1 MNIKTEVISV
11 DDLAD
16 TVAASTIIK
25 TIDQGYLLS
34 LSINHPIFGDCLTIQ
49 AGGKCLLVKSL

>member
-1 MNIKTEVISV
+1 MRFSARSI

-34 LSINHPIFGDCLTIQ
+34 HTINHPILGRCQTIQ
-49 AGGKCLLVKSL
+49 AGSECLLINCL

>member
-1 MNIKTEVISV
+1 MCFSARSAH
-11 DDLAD
+11 DLTD

-34 LSINHPIFGDCLTIQ
+34 LSINHPILGDCQKIKD
-49 AGGKCLLVKSL
+49 GSECLLINCL

>member
-1 MNIKTEVISV
+1 MCFSARSV

-34 LSINHPIFGDCLTIQ
+34 HSINHPILGDCQTIQ

>member
-1 MNIKTEVISV
+1 MRFSARSV
-11 DDLAD
+11 DDLVD

-34 LSINHPIFGDCLTIQ
+34 LSINHPILGRCQTIQ
-49 AGGKCLLVKSL
+49 AGGKCLLIRSL

>member
-1 MNIKTEVISV
+1 MNIKTEVISI

-34 LSINHPIFGDCLTIQ
+34 LSINNPILGRCQTIK
-49 AGGKCLLVKSL
+49 AGSECLLINCL